1 MRHGWEVEH
10 FGTPKSATDI
20 GDAPGDSPTSPV
32 MKSEGPGEIDAENDP
47 LKWPHSS
54 GGSLKN

>member
-10 FGTPKSATDI
+10 FGTPKSAADI

-32 MKSEGPGEIDAENDP
+32 MKSEGPGRLMRKIIPRNGRTLRVD
-47 LKWPHSS
+47 H
-54 GGSLKN
+54 